1 MPAPLFK
8 GRINSASRPTLLNS
22 FVCLI
27 SLLTFLMT
35 FAAADAHAQ
44 KRRANVKGG
53 RSAIVVD
60 ERLSALRQEPDPSA
74 PLLQRLGRGRVV
86 SVNGARRTSDGIS
99 FYRVAV
105 TRRTRGWVQADSL
118 VAIWRNGDDQRLL
131 RLVRASED
139 FDRLARARIFL
150 DAFTHSPSR
159 PAALLLFG
167 QAAQQAADK
176 LSREAARRLDEREM
190 AAGGAPLHTY
200 FLNYTGLDRYNR
212 QGITFTFDLNAKRYR
227 YDGQALRELIRRYP
241 QTPEAVQAR
250 KHLQALGA
258 PAAP

>member
-1 MPAPLFK
+1 MPAQIYR
-8 GRINSASRPTLLNS
+8 GRIIPASHPTLLNS

-27 SLLTFLMT
+27 ALLTL
-35 FAAADAHAQ
+35 AADAHAQ
-44 KRRANVKGG
+44 KRRAIPRGG

-86 SVNGARRTSDGIS
+86 SVNGARRTADGIN

-105 TRRTRGWVQADSL
+105 TRRTRGWLQADSL
-118 VAIWRNGDDQRLL
+118 IMTWRNGDDERLL
-131 RLVRASED
+131 RLIRASED

-150 DAFTHSPSR
+150 DTFTHSPSR

-167 QAAQQAADK
+167 QAAQEAADK
-176 LSREAARRLDEREM
+176 LSREATRRLDTREM

-200 FLNYTGLDRYNR
+200 FLNYNGLDRYNR
-212 QGITFTFDLNAKRYR
+212 QGINFTFDRTKRRYH

-241 QTPEAVQAR
+241 RTPEAAQAR
-250 KHLQALGA
+250 KHLQALDA
-258 PAAP
+258 SASP